1 MTAEGGSS
9 VNLAPAGEDG
19 VGGSH
24 DGANGFS
31 GGGGEDK
38 PSSGGSD
45 GGDGEAGSEGQGGKG
60 SGLDISS
67 LVVINFVLT
76 YGSGGYQ
83 QCGGVLINGQGPDRQ
98 SGRGEGFG

>member
-1 MTAEGGSS
+1 MLHKSSSLLLNVGAGGEPTSVTAEDGSS

-19 VGGSH
+19 VDGSY

-45 GGDGEAGSEGQGGKG
+45 GGDGEAGSKKD
-60 SGLDISS
+60 LC
-67 LVVINFVLT
+67 F
-76 YGSGGYQ
+76 
-83 QCGGVLINGQGPDRQ
+83 
-98 SGRGEGFG
+98 